1 MISSRRLITLA
12 VIIGLTIAIAFTR
25 AVQVQVFENPKYAAA
40 ANDQQTETRITLAPR
55 GAIFDRA
62 GNLLAV
68 SNRAYIIRVDTRTLT
83 DTATVATALAP
94 VMGRSVEE
102 ARRRIEAILEDRKS
116 ITPTLSTVV
125 AYNVS
130 PQATY
135 QLTKTLQSLARGGLL
150 VDETWARAYPHG
162 PIAGPT
168 IGFVS
173 LQPVGYAGVE
183 AYYDSRLNSS
193 VGQRKERS
201 RLDLLVITP
210 TQSGAD
216 MVLTLDLNL
225 QTYVETRLAQ
235 AIQDTRATSGTIIVM
250 ETKTGA
256 ILASASWPGYDP
268 NRAIELASTS
278 GAGLLRDPAVS
289 DVYEP
294 GSVLKVL
301 TIAAALE
308 LGQVTTRTIFTDTGR
323 LVINNKR
330 IYNSDRGRYGRVDIE
345 DILANSLNV
354 PTAQIAL
361 DMGEGAFYER
371 FKLFGFGHR
380 TGIDL
385 GNEAAGTLRTPTD
398 PDWSR
403 TDLATN
409 SYGQGMTATPYQV
422 INAINAIANDGVLM
436 QPYIV
441 QQWREADGEVVQKQ
455 PVEVA
460 RVISVETART
470 LREVMT
476 AATRRGTPR
485 AFVKGYTVA
494 GKTGTADW
502 YLRGVKQET
511 TIVTYVGFLPADQP
525 QITILVKLDQPRS
538 SKWAGPTTVPVFHDV
553 AERACQILGIAP
565 NAAK

>member
-1 MISSRRLITLA
+1 
-12 VIIGLTIAIAFTR
+12 
-25 AVQVQVFENPKYAAA
+25 
-40 ANDQQTETRITLAPR
+40 
-55 GAIFDRA
+55 
-62 GNLLAV
+62 
-68 SNRAYIIRVDTRTLT
+68 
-83 DTATVATALAP
+83 
-94 VMGRSVEE
+94 
-102 ARRRIEAILEDRKS
+102 
-116 ITPTLSTVV
+116 
-125 AYNVS
+125 
-130 PQATY
+130 
-135 QLTKTLQSLARGGLL
+135 
-150 VDETWARAYPHG
+150 
-162 PIAGPT
+162 
-168 IGFVS
+168 
-173 LQPVGYAGVE
+173 
-183 AYYDSRLNSS
+183 
-193 VGQRKERS
+193 
-201 RLDLLVITP
+201 
-210 TQSGAD
+210 

-268 NRAIELASTS
+268 NRAIELASKS

-289 DVYEP
+289 EVYEP

-354 PTAQIAL
+354 LTAQIAL
-361 DMGEGAFYER
+361 DIGEKAFYER

-398 PDWSR
+398 PEWSR

-455 PVEVA
+455 PVQVA
-460 RVISVETART
+460 RVVSVETART

-494 GKTGTADW
+494 GKPSTADW

>member
-1 MISSRRLITLA
+1 MLSSRRLIILA
-12 VIIGLTIAIAFTR
+12 IIIGLTISIAFTR

-40 ANDQQTETRITLAPR
+40 AKDQQIETRITLAPR
-55 GAIFDRA
+55 GAIFDRV

-68 SNRAYIIRVDTRTLT
+68 SNRAYIVRVDVRTLT

-94 VMGRSVEE
+94 AIGKPVEE
-102 ARRRIEAILEDRKS
+102 AQQRIEAILEDRKLL
-116 ITPTLSTVV
+116 TPTLSTIV
-125 AYNVS
+125 AYNLS

-135 QLTKTLQSLARGGLL
+135 QLTRTMHSLARGGLL
-150 VDETWARAYPHG
+150 VDETWARTYPYG

-168 IGFVS
+168 LGFVS
-173 LQPVGYAGVE
+173 LQPVGYSGVE
-183 AYYDSRLNSS
+183 AYYDDRLSS
-193 VGQRKERS
+193 AVGQRKERS

-225 QTYVETRLAQ
+225 QTYIEARLAQ
-235 AIQDTRATSGTIIVM
+235 AIRDTGAKGGTIIVM

-256 ILASASWPGYDP
+256 VLASASWPGYDP
-268 NRAIELASTS
+268 NRAIELAGTPD
-278 GAGLLRDPAVS
+278 AQLLRDPAVS

-308 LGQVTTRTIFTDTGR
+308 LGQVTTRTILTDTGR

-345 DILANSLNV
+345 DILTNSLNV

-361 DMGEGAFYER
+361 DMGEEAFYER

-385 GNEAAGTLRTPTD
+385 GNEAAGILRTPSD
-398 PDWSR
+398 PEWSR
-403 TDLATN
+403 TDLVTN
-409 SYGQGMTATPYQV
+409 SYGQGLTATPYQV
-422 INAINAIANDGVLM
+422 INAINVVANDGVLM
-436 QPYIV
+436 QPYVV
-441 QQWREADGEVVQKQ
+441 QQWREADGKVIRKQ
-455 PVEVA
+455 PVQIA
-460 RVISVETART
+460 RVISAQTART
-470 LREVMT
+470 LRQVMMK
-476 AATRRGTPR
+476 ATRRGTPK

-502 YLRGVKQET
+502 YLKGVKQET
-511 TIVTYVGFLPADQP
+511 TIVTYVGFLPADDP
-525 QITILVKLDQPRS
+525 RITILVKLDQPRS
-538 SKWAGPTTVPVFHDV
+538 SRWSGPTTVPVFHDV
-553 AERACQILGIAP
+553 AERACQILGIPP
-565 NAAK
+565 NVN

>member
-1 MISSRRLITLA
+1 MLSSRRLIILA
-12 VIIGLTIAIAFTR
+12 IIIGLTISIAFTR

-40 ANDQQTETRITLAPR
+40 ANDQQIETRITLAPR

-68 SNRAYIIRVDTRTLT
+68 SNRAYIVRVDARTLT
-83 DTATVATALAP
+83 DTAAVAAALAP
-94 VMGRSVEE
+94 VIGKPAEE
-102 ARRRIEAILEDRKS
+102 AQRRIEAILEDRKS
-116 ITPTLSTVV
+116 LTPTLSTIV
-125 AYNVS
+125 AYNLS

-135 QLTKTLQSLARGGLL
+135 QLTRTMRSLARGGLL
-150 VDETWARAYPHG
+150 VDETWARTYPYG
-162 PIAGPT
+162 PVAGPT
-168 IGFVS
+168 LGFVS
-173 LQPVGYAGVE
+173 LQPVGYSGVE
-183 AYYDSRLNSS
+183 AYYDDRLSS
-193 VGQRKERS
+193 TVGQRKERS

-225 QTYVETRLAQ
+225 QTYVEARLAQ
-235 AIQDTRATSGTIIVM
+235 AIRDTGAKGGTIIVM

-256 ILASASWPGYDP
+256 VLASASWPGYDP
-268 NRAIELASTS
+268 NRAIELAGTPD
-278 GAGLLRDPAVS
+278 ARLLRDPAVS

-308 LGQVTTRTIFTDTGR
+308 LGQVTTQTILTDTGR

-345 DILANSLNV
+345 DILTNSLNV

-361 DMGEGAFYER
+361 DMGEEAFYER

-385 GNEAAGTLRTPTD
+385 GNEAAGILRTPSD
-398 PDWSR
+398 PEWSR

-409 SYGQGMTATPYQV
+409 SYGQGLTATPYQV
-422 INAINAIANDGVLM
+422 INAINVVANDGVLM
-436 QPYIV
+436 QPYVV
-441 QQWREADGEVVQKQ
+441 QQWREADGEVIRKQ
-455 PVEVA
+455 PVQIA
-460 RVISVETART
+460 RVISAETARA
-470 LREVMT
+470 LRQVMMK
-476 AATRRGTPR
+476 ATRRGTPK

-502 YLRGVKQET
+502 YLKGVKQET
-511 TIVTYVGFLPADQP
+511 TIVTYVGFLPASDP
-525 QITILVKLDQPRS
+525 HITILVKLDQPRS
-538 SKWAGPTTVPVFHDV
+538 SRWAGPTTVPVFHDV
-553 AERACQILGIAP
+553 AERACQILGIP
-565 NAAK
+565 PDVN

>member
-12 VIIGLTIAIAFTR
+12 VIIGLTITIAFTR

>member
-1 MISSRRLITLA
+1 MLSSQRLIILA
-12 VIIGLTIAIAFTR
+12 IIIGLTISIAFTR
-25 AVQVQVFENPKYAAA
+25 AVQVQVFDNPKYAAA
-40 ANDQQTETRITLAPR
+40 ANSQQIETRITLAPR

-68 SNRAYIIRVDTRTLT
+68 SNRAYVVRVDARTLT
-83 DTATVATALAP
+83 DTVSVATALAP
-94 VMGRSVEE
+94 VMGRPVDET
-102 ARRRIEAILEDRKS
+102 RRRIEAILEDRRS
-116 ITPTLSTVV
+116 ITPTLSTII

-135 QLTKTLQSLARGGLL
+135 QLTRTMRSLARGGLL
-150 VDETWARAYPHG
+150 VDETWARIYPYG
-162 PIAGPT
+162 PVAGPT
-168 IGFVS
+168 LGFVS
-173 LQPVGYAGVE
+173 LQPVGYSGVE
-183 AYYDSRLNSS
+183 AYYDARLSSS

-216 MVLTLDLNL
+216 IVLTLDLNL
-225 QTYVETRLAQ
+225 QRYVEARLAQ
-235 AIQDTRATSGTIIVM
+235 AVQDTGANGGTIIVM

-268 NRAIELASTS
+268 NRAIELAGTPD
-278 GAGLLRDPAVS
+278 ARLLRDPAVS

-301 TIAAALE
+301 TVAAALE

-330 IYNSDRGRYGRVDIE
+330 IYNSDRGRYGRVTIE

-361 DMGEGAFYER
+361 DVGEEAFYER

-385 GNEAAGTLRTPTD
+385 GNEAAGVLRTPTD
-398 PDWSR
+398 PEWSR

-422 INAINAIANDGVLM
+422 INAINVIANDGVLM
-436 QPYIV
+436 QPYVV
-441 QQWREADGEVVQKQ
+441 QQWREANGEIVRKQ
-455 PVEVA
+455 PVQVA
-460 RVISVETART
+460 RVISAETART
-470 LREVMT
+470 LRQVMMR
-476 AATRRGTPR
+476 ATRRGTPR
-485 AFVKGYTVA
+485 AFVRGYTVA

-502 YLRGVKQET
+502 YLKGVKQDT
-511 TIVTYVGFLPADQP
+511 TIVTYVGFLPADDP
-525 QITILVKLDQPRS
+525 RVTILVKLDQPKS
-538 SKWAGPTTVPVFHDV
+538 SKWSGPTTVPVFHDV
-553 AERACQILGIAP
+553 AERTCLVLGIP
-565 NAAK
+565 PDVD

>member
-398 PDWSR
+398 PEWSR

>member
-25 AVQVQVFENPKYAAA
+25 AVQVQVFENTKYAAA

-55 GAIFDRA
+55 GAIFDRS
-62 GNLLAV
+62 GHLLAV
-68 SNRAYIIRVDTRTLT
+68 SNRAYIVRVDPRTLT
-83 DTATVATALAP
+83 DTAAVAVALAP
-94 VMGRSVEE
+94 AMGRPAEE
-102 ARRRIEAILEDRKS
+102 ARQRIEAILEDRKS
-116 ITPTLSTVV
+116 TTPTLSTVV

-130 PQATY
+130 PQVTY
-135 QLTKTLQSLARGGLL
+135 QLTRTLRSLARSGLL
-150 VDETWARAYPHG
+150 VDETWARAYPQG
-162 PIAGPT
+162 SIAGPT

-193 VGQRKERS
+193 IGQRKERS

-225 QTYVETRLAQ
+225 QAYVEARLAR
-235 AIQDTRATSGTIIVM
+235 AIRDTGAVSGTIIVM

-268 NRAIELASTS
+268 NRAIELATMH
-278 GAGLLRDPAVS
+278 GAGLLRDPAVNEA
-289 DVYEP
+289 YEP
-294 GSVLKVL
+294 GSVVKVF

-308 LGQVTTRTIFTDTGR
+308 SGQVTTRTIFTDTGR
-323 LVINNKR
+323 LVVSNKR
-330 IYNSDRGRYGRVDIE
+330 IYNADRGRYGRVSIE
-345 DILANSLNV
+345 DILARSLNV

-361 DMGEGAFYER
+361 DMGEEVFYR
-371 FKLFGFGHR
+371 QLRLFGFGSR

-385 GNEAAGTLRTPTD
+385 GNEVAGTLRTPND
-398 PDWSR
+398 LEWSR

-422 INAINAIANDGVLM
+422 INAMNAIANDGVLM

-441 QQWREADGEVVQKQ
+441 QQWREPSGEVVRKQ

-460 RVISVETART
+460 RVISAETART
-470 LREVMT
+470 LRAVMT
-476 AATRRGTPR
+476 AAARRGTPQ
-485 AFVKGYTVA
+485 AFVEGYTVA

-511 TIVTYVGFLPADQP
+511 TIVTYAGFLPANQP

-538 SKWAGPTTVPVFHDV
+538 SRWAGPTTVPVFRDV
-553 AERACQILGIAP
+553 AERACQILGIPPDVAR
-565 NAAK
+565 

>member
-1 MISSRRLITLA
+1 MLSSRRLIILA
-12 VIIGLTIAIAFTR
+12 VIIGLTISIAFTR

-40 ANDQQTETRITLAPR
+40 ANDQQIETRITLAPR

-68 SNRAYIIRVDTRTLT
+68 SNRAYIVRVDTRTLT
-83 DTATVATALAP
+83 DTAAVATALAP
-94 VMGRSVEE
+94 VIGRRVEE
-102 ARRRIEAILEDRKS
+102 AQQRIEAILEDRKS
-116 ITPTLSTVV
+116 LTPTLSTIV
-125 AYNVS
+125 AYNLS

-135 QLTKTLQSLARGGLL
+135 QLTRTMRSLARGGLL
-150 VDETWARAYPHG
+150 VDETWARTYPYG

-168 IGFVS
+168 LGFVS
-173 LQPVGYAGVE
+173 LQPVGYSGVE
-183 AYYDSRLNSS
+183 AYYDDRLSSS

-225 QTYVETRLAQ
+225 QTYVEARLAQ
-235 AIQDTRATSGTIIVM
+235 AIQDTGANGGTIIVM

-256 ILASASWPGYDP
+256 VLASASWPGYDP
-268 NRAIELASTS
+268 NRAVELAGTPE
-278 GAGLLRDPAVS
+278 ARLLRDPAVS

-301 TIAAALE
+301 TIATALE
-308 LGQVTTRTIFTDTGR
+308 LGQVTPQTILTDTGR

-361 DMGEGAFYER
+361 DMGEEAFYER

-385 GNEAAGTLRTPTD
+385 GNEVAGVLRTPSD
-398 PDWSR
+398 PEWSR

-409 SYGQGMTATPYQV
+409 SYGQGLTATPYQV
-422 INAINAIANDGVLM
+422 INAINVVANDGVLM
-436 QPYIV
+436 QPYVV
-441 QQWREADGEVVQKQ
+441 QQWRATNGEIIRKQ
-455 PVEVA
+455 PVQVA
-460 RVISVETART
+460 RVISAQTARA
-470 LREVMT
+470 LRQVMVK
-476 AATRRGTPR
+476 ATRRGTPK

-502 YLRGVKQET
+502 YLKGVKQET
-511 TIVTYVGFLPADQP
+511 TIVTYVGFLPADDP
-525 QITILVKLDQPRS
+525 YITILVKLDQPRS
-538 SKWAGPTTVPVFHDV
+538 SKWSGPTTVPVFHDV
-553 AERACQILGIAP
+553 AERACQILGIP
-565 NAAK
+565 PDVD

>member
-1 MISSRRLITLA
+1 MLSSRRLIILA
-12 VIIGLTIAIAFTR
+12 VIIGLTISIAFTR

-55 GAIFDRA
+55 GAIFDRT
-62 GNLLAV
+62 GSLLAV
-68 SNRAYIIRVDTRTLT
+68 SNRAYIVRVDTRTLT

-94 VMGRSVEE
+94 VIGRRVEE
-102 ARRRIEAILEDRKS
+102 AQQRIEAILVDRKS
-116 ITPTLSTVV
+116 LTPTLSTIV
-125 AYNVS
+125 AYNLS

-135 QLTKTLQSLARGGLL
+135 QLTRTMRSLARGGLL
-150 VDETWARAYPHG
+150 VDETWARAYPYG

-168 IGFVS
+168 LGFVS
-173 LQPVGYAGVE
+173 LQPVGYSGVE
-183 AYYDSRLNSS
+183 AYYDDRLSS
-193 VGQRKERS
+193 LVGQRKERS

-225 QTYVETRLAQ
+225 QTYVEARLAQ
-235 AIQDTRATSGTIIVM
+235 AVQDTGANGGTIIVL

-256 ILASASWPGYDP
+256 VLASASWPGYDP
-268 NRAIELASTS
+268 NRAIELASTPD
-278 GAGLLRDPAVS
+278 AWLLRDPAVS

-308 LGQVTTRTIFTDTGR
+308 LGQVTTRTILTDTGR

-361 DMGEGAFYER
+361 DMGEEAFYER

-385 GNEAAGTLRTPTD
+385 GNEAAGVLRTPSD
-398 PDWSR
+398 PEWSR

-409 SYGQGMTATPYQV
+409 SYGQGLTATPYQV
-422 INAINAIANDGVLM
+422 INAINVVANDGVLM
-436 QPYIV
+436 QPYVV
-441 QQWREADGEVVQKQ
+441 QQWRATNGEIVRKQ
-455 PVEVA
+455 PVQVA
-460 RVISVETART
+460 RVISAQTART
-470 LREVMT
+470 LRQVMT
-476 AATRRGTPR
+476 KATRRGTPK
-485 AFVKGYTVA
+485 ALVKGYTVA

-502 YLRGVKQET
+502 YLKGVKQET
-511 TIVTYVGFLPADQP
+511 TIVTYVGFLPADDP
-525 QITILVKLDQPRS
+525 RITILVKLDQPRS
-538 SKWAGPTTVPVFHDV
+538 SKWSGPTTVPVFHDV
-553 AERACQILGIAP
+553 AERACQILGIP
-565 NAAK
+565 PDMD

>member
-1 MISSRRLITLA
+1 MLSSRRLIILA
-12 VIIGLTIAIAFTR
+12 VIIGLTISIAFTR

-40 ANDQQTETRITLAPR
+40 ANDQQIETRITLAPR

-62 GNLLAV
+62 GNLLTV
-68 SNRAYIIRVDTRTLT
+68 SNRAYIVRVDTRTLT

-94 VMGRSVEE
+94 VMGKPVEE
-102 ARRRIEAILEDRKS
+102 AQQRIEAILEDRKS
-116 ITPTLSTVV
+116 LTPTLSTIV
-125 AYNVS
+125 AYNLS

-135 QLTKTLQSLARGGLL
+135 QLTRTMRSLARGGLL
-150 VDETWARAYPHG
+150 VDETWARTYPYG
-162 PIAGPT
+162 PLAGPT
-168 IGFVS
+168 LGFVS
-173 LQPVGYAGVE
+173 LQPVGYSGVE
-183 AYYDSRLNSS
+183 AYYDDRLSS
-193 VGQRKERS
+193 AIGQRKERS

-216 MVLTLDLNL
+216 MVLTLDLSL
-225 QTYVETRLAQ
+225 QTYVEARLAQ
-235 AIQDTRATSGTIIVM
+235 AIRDTGAGGGTIIVM

-268 NRAIELASTS
+268 NRAIELAGTPD
-278 GAGLLRDPAVS
+278 ARLLRDPAVS

-308 LGQVTTRTIFTDTGR
+308 LGQVTTRTILTDTGR

-330 IYNSDRGRYGRVDIE
+330 IYNSDRGRYGRVTIE

-361 DMGEGAFYER
+361 DMGEEAFYER

-385 GNEAAGTLRTPTD
+385 GNEASGVLRTPSD
-398 PDWSR
+398 PEWSR

-409 SYGQGMTATPYQV
+409 SYGQGLTATPYQV
-422 INAINAIANDGVLM
+422 INAINVVANDGVLM
-436 QPYIV
+436 QPYVV
-441 QQWREADGEVVQKQ
+441 QQWRATNGEIIRKQ
-455 PVEVA
+455 PVQIA
-460 RVISVETART
+460 RVISAETART
-470 LREVMT
+470 LRQVMMR
-476 AATRRGTPR
+476 ATRRGTPR
-485 AFVKGYTVA
+485 AFIQGYTVA

-502 YLRGVKQET
+502 YLKGVKQET
-511 TIVTYVGFLPADQP
+511 TIVTYVGFLPADDP
-525 QITILVKLDQPRS
+525 RITILVKLDQPRS
-538 SKWAGPTTVPVFHDV
+538 SRWAGPTTVPVFHDV
-553 AERACQILGIAP
+553 AERACQILGIP
-565 NAAK
+565 PDVN

>member
-1 MISSRRLITLA
+1 MLSSRRLIILA
-12 VIIGLTIAIAFTR
+12 IIIGLTISIAFTR

-40 ANDQQTETRITLAPR
+40 ANDQQIETRITLAPR

-68 SNRAYIIRVDTRTLT
+68 SNRAYIVRVDTRTLT

-94 VMGRSVEE
+94 VIGRRVEE
-102 ARRRIEAILEDRKS
+102 AQQRIEAILEDRKS
-116 ITPTLSTVV
+116 LTPTLSTIV
-125 AYNVS
+125 AYNLS

-135 QLTKTLQSLARGGLL
+135 QLTRTMRSLARGGLL
-150 VDETWARAYPHG
+150 VDETWARTYPYG

-168 IGFVS
+168 LGFVS
-173 LQPVGYAGVE
+173 LQPVGYSGVE
-183 AYYDSRLNSS
+183 AYYDDRLSSS

-225 QTYVETRLAQ
+225 QTYVEARLAQ
-235 AIQDTRATSGTIIVM
+235 AIQDTGANGGTIIVM

-268 NRAIELASTS
+268 NRAVELAGTPD
-278 GAGLLRDPAVS
+278 ARLLRDPAVS

-308 LGQVTTRTIFTDTGR
+308 LGQVTPQTILTDTGR

-361 DMGEGAFYER
+361 DLGEEAFYER

-385 GNEAAGTLRTPTD
+385 GNEVAGVLRTPSD
-398 PDWSR
+398 PEWSR

-409 SYGQGMTATPYQV
+409 SYGQGLTATPYQV
-422 INAINAIANDGVLM
+422 INAINVIANDGVLM
-436 QPYIV
+436 QPYVV
-441 QQWREADGEVVQKQ
+441 QQWRATNGEIVRKQSVQ
-455 PVEVA
+455 VA
-460 RVISVETART
+460 RVISAQTART
-470 LREVMT
+470 LRQVMVK
-476 AATRRGTPR
+476 ATRRGTPK

-502 YLRGVKQET
+502 YLKGVKQET
-511 TIVTYVGFLPADQP
+511 TIVTYVGFLPADDP
-525 QITILVKLDQPRS
+525 RITILVKLDQPRS
-538 SKWAGPTTVPVFHDV
+538 SKWSGPTTVPVFHDV
-553 AERACQILGIAP
+553 AERACQILGIP
-565 NAAK
+565 PDVS

>member
-1 MISSRRLITLA
+1 MISSQRLVTLA
-12 VIIGLTIAIAFTR
+12 IIIGLTTAIAFTR

-40 ANDQQTETRITLAPR
+40 ANDQQTETHITLAPR
-55 GAIFDRA
+55 GAIFDRS
-62 GNLLAV
+62 GHLLAV
-68 SNRAYIIRVDTRTLT
+68 SNRAYIVRVDPRTLT

-94 VMGRSVEE
+94 VMGRSAEE
-102 ARRRIEAILEDRKS
+102 ARRRIEAILEDRRS
-116 ITPTLSTVV
+116 ITPALSTVV

-135 QLTKTLQSLARGGLL
+135 QLTRTLRSLARSGLL
-150 VDETWARAYPHG
+150 VDETWARTYPQG

-201 RLDLLVITP
+201 RLDLLLITP

-216 MVLTLDLNL
+216 IVLTLDLNL
-225 QTYVETRLAQ
+225 QTYVEARLAQ
-235 AIQDTRATSGTIIVM
+235 AIRETRATSGTIIVM
-250 ETKTGA
+250 QTKTGA

-268 NRAIELASTS
+268 NRSIELASTS
-278 GAGLLRDPAVS
+278 GAGLLRDPAVNEA
-289 DVYEP
+289 YEP

-301 TIAAALE
+301 TMAAALE

-323 LVINNKR
+323 LVVSNKR
-330 IYNSDRGRYGRVDIE
+330 IYNSDRGRYGRVSIE
-345 DILANSLNV
+345 DILAHSLNV

-361 DMGEGAFYER
+361 DMGEEAFYR
-371 FKLFGFGHR
+371 QFRLFGFGSR

-398 PDWSR
+398 PEWSR

-441 QQWREADGEVVQKQ
+441 QQWREPGGEIVQKQ

-460 RVISVETART
+460 RVISVETARA
-470 LREVMT
+470 LREVMM
-476 AATRRGTPR
+476 AAAQRGTPQ
-485 AFVKGYTVA
+485 AFVRGYTVA

-525 QITILVKLDQPRS
+525 KITVLVKLDQPQS
-538 SKWAGPTTVPVFHDV
+538 SRWAGPTTVPVFHDV
-553 AERACQILGIAP
+553 AERACQILGIVP
-565 NAAK
+565 NATR

>member
-494 GKTGTADW
+494 GKTGTADC

>member
-62 GNLLAV
+62 GHLLAV

-361 DMGEGAFYER
+361 DIGEKAFYER

-398 PDWSR
+398 PEWSR

-455 PVEVA
+455 PVQVA
-460 RVISVETART
+460 RVVSVETART